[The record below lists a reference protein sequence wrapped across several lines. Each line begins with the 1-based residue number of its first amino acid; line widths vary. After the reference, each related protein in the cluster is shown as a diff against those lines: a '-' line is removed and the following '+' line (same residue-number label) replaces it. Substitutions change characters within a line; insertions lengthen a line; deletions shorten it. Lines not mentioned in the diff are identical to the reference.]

1 MSKLSDLTKTKASR
15 VMGIDCS
22 THSLAFCVFYNRRPV
37 KWGKIQFHGSNF
49 WERLAD
55 ASNKVRAVSQDF
67 EVDYIVFESAILA
80 KVKNADTTIKLSM
93 VYGACISELMRT
105 GTQVVTVKPL
115 EWQSYIGNP
124 NFTKTQKDALR
135 LEVPGKSAS
144 WYSGEVRN
152 RRKQITMDYFNAKWP
167 HLNLTDNDVGDS
179 FGLAHFGYYKLT
191 KR

>member
-1 MSKLSDLTKTKASR
+1 MSKLGDLTKTKASK

-37 KWGKIQFHGSNF
+37 KWGKIIFNGSNI

-55 ASNKVRAVSQDF
+55 ASSKLRAVADDF
-67 EVDYIVFESAILA
+67 DVDYIVFESAILA

-93 VYGACISELMRT
+93 VYGACIAELMRT

-115 EWQSYIGNP
+115 EWQSYIGNT
-124 NFTKTQKDALR
+124 NFTKTQKDALK

-144 WYSGEVRN
+144 WYSGEIRG
-152 RRKQITMDYFNAKWP
+152 RRKQRTMDYFNAKWP